1 MQRYFVQPDQMTDTL
16 VSIKGE
22 DAKHISKVMR
32 MTPGDHVI
40 CSDNQGRV
48 ARCAILE
55 LTDSS
60 VELSVAEWIG
70 NETELP
76 ISVTIAQGLPKHD
89 KLEMIVQKGTELGAE
104 RFIPFQADRSIVKWD
119 SKKSKKKTERLQ
131 RIIKEAAEQSQR
143 NKMPECIEPVS
154 FKELISQSESYM
166 MKIVAYEEQA
176 KQNETSRLAKLLS
189 RADIGNESIIIVI
202 GPEGGL
208 TEHEVQHLQ
217 DAGFIACGFGPR
229 ILRTETASLYVLS
242 AISYQLELLR

>member
-1 MQRYFVQPDQMTDTL
+1 MQRYFVQPDQMTDNL
-16 VSIKGE
+16 VTIEGE
-22 DAKHISKVMR
+22 DVKHISKVMR
-32 MTPGDHVI
+32 MSPGDQVI

-48 ARCAILE
+48 ANCTILE

-60 VELSVAEWIG
+60 VELSVAEWIE

-76 ISVTIAQGLPKHD
+76 ISVTVAQGLPKHD

-104 RFIPFQADRSIVKWD
+104 RFIPFQANRSIVKWD
-119 SKKSKKKTERLQ
+119 SKKSKKKTDRLQ
-131 RIIKEAAEQSQR
+131 KIIKEAAEQSHR

-154 FKELISQSESYM
+154 FKELISLSESYT

-189 RADIGNESIIIVI
+189 RADIGNENIIIVI

-208 TEHEVQHLQ
+208 TVDEVQHLQ
-217 DAGFIACGFGPR
+217 AAGFIACGFGPR

-242 AISYQLELLR
+242 AISYHLELLR